1 METTQL
7 SKNRITLRI
16 SKFNTV
22 LGTMIAIGDDRALYL
37 LEFDDKQG
45 LEQELQTLCK
55 NARADIIPGNTGP
68 IDSIKAELQSYFN
81 GTTTNFI
88 TPVQILGSQ
97 FQKCVWQELA
107 RIPYGQ
113 TKSYRDQAETI
124 GNKKA
129 YRAVASANASNR
141 LAIIIPC
148 HRVINSNGNLGG
160 YSGGLARKEWLIN
173 HEKKHLAALIA

>member
-7 SKNRITLRI
+7 SKDRVALKM
-16 SKFNTV
+16 SKLSTV
-22 LGTMIAIGDDRALYL
+22 LGPMIAIGDDRALYL

-45 LEQELQTLCK
+45 LDQELETLCK
-55 NARADIIPGNTGP
+55 NTRADIITGNTSSIHSIEAEMADYFKGSLTRFRTP
-68 IDSIKAELQSYFN
+68 I
-81 GTTTNFI
+81 
-88 TPVQILGSQ
+88 QILGSP
-97 FQKCVWQELA
+97 FQRRAWQELT

-113 TKSYRDQAETI
+113 TKSYRDQAEAI

-141 LAIIIPC
+141 FAIIIPC

-160 YSGGLARKEWLIN
+160 YSGGLARKEWLIR
-173 HEKKHLAALIA
+173 HEKKYSGTL